1 VTSGSRTLKDA
12 VNEAMRDWVTN
23 VRNTHYIVGSAIGSH
38 PFPTIVRDFQ
48 SVIGRE
54 ARAAMLE
61 RVGRLP
67 DAVVACVGGGSNC
80 IGMFNAFLEDA
91 SVKLI
96 GVEAGGDGV
105 HTARHSATL
114 AQGTPGVL
122 HGTRSYVMQ
131 NADGQITETHS
142 VSAGLDYPGVGPQH
156 AFLKDSGRAT
166 YVSATDKEAL
176 EGVKML
182 SRTEGI
188 IPALEPAHAIAHAAK
203 LARSMRSDQIV
214 LVNSELASLRA
225 GVARARARARKRARG
240 RKHAR
245 RSAHPKRKLRP
256 SPVLAL
262 RSVRPRR
269 QGHDQRCQGT
279 QLHAVRE
286 KRAAV
291 CARLLRTDR
300 TR

>member
-1 VTSGSRTLKDA
+1 
-12 VNEAMRDWVTN
+12 M
-23 VRNTHYIVGSAIGSH
+23 
-38 PFPTIVRDFQ
+38 
-48 SVIGRE
+48 
-54 ARAAMLE
+54 
-61 RVGRLP
+61 
-67 DAVVACVGGGSNC
+67 
-80 IGMFNAFLEDA
+80 
-91 SVKLI
+91 
-96 GVEAGGDGV
+96 
-105 HTARHSATL
+105 
-114 AQGTPGVL
+114 L
-122 HGTRSYVMQ
+122 HGTRTFLLQ
-131 NADGQITETHS
+131 DPDGQVIETHS
-142 VSAGLDYPGVGPQH
+142 ISAGLDYPGVGPQH
-156 AFLKDSGRAT
+156 SHLKVSGRAT
-166 YVSATDKEAL
+166 YASITDAEAL
-176 EGVKML
+176 DGLKLL
-182 SRTEGI
+182 SRSEGI